1 MAPPSGA
8 AGTVESVQRASVEPQ
23 PCVLLDGHPV
33 RATTRVSEV
42 GAYVLCLSTALPDLG
57 IDFHSTYTGHAGTE
71 TQITELLLA
80 GGVAHSLGRTRPH
93 EELPVVAERR
103 RCLLDHLARLR
114 ERLEQQSR
122 LAARIETKDETLVPF
137 GP

>member
-1 MAPPSGA
+1 M
-8 AGTVESVQRASVEPQ
+8 
-23 PCVLLDGHPV
+23 LLDGHPV
-33 RATTRVSEV
+33 RALTRVSEV

-80 GGVAHSLGRTRPH
+80 GGVAHSVSRQRPH

-114 ERLEQQSR
+114 DHLEQQRR
-122 LAARIETKDETLVPF
+122 LDARIELEDETLLPF